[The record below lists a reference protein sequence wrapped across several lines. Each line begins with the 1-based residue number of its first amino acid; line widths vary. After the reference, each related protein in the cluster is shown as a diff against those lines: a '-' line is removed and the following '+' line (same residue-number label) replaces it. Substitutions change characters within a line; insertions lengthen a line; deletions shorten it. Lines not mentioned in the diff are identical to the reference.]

1 MGSVIIAIPNPDTAE
16 KIGDVLR
23 RRGFPPTAMCTLGSE
38 VLRHAGDAELGVVIC
53 TKRLKDMSCTELF
66 EYLPEYFNVLLLSSD
81 DTDFGAREGIM
92 RLSNPFRPSDLVNTV
107 DLMLSTLERQ
117 VKKTRRRPARSPED
131 QKVIDEAKHL
141 LMDRNDM
148 TEPEAFRYI
157 QKTSMDTG
165 RTMVESAQMVLMLN
179 WDR

>member
-1 MGSVIIAIPNPDTAE
+1 MGSVIIAIPNTDTAE
-16 KIGDVLR
+16 KIGEVLR

-38 VLRHAGDAELGVVIC
+38 VLRQTGEGDYGVVISAR
-53 TKRLKDMSCTELF
+53 RLKDMSYLDLY
-66 EYLPEYFNVLLLSSD
+66 EYLPEYFNILLLSSD
-81 DTDFGAREGIM
+81 DTGFGTREGIM
-92 RLSNPFRPSDLVNTV
+92 RLSSPFRPSDLVNTV
-107 DLMLSTLERQ
+107 DLMMSTLERR
-117 VKKTRRRPARSPED
+117 VKKTRHRPMRSPEE

>member
-1 MGSVIIAIPNPDTAE
+1 MGSVIIAIPNSDTAG
-16 KIGDVLR
+16 KIGEVLK
-23 RRGFPPTAMCTLGSE
+23 RRGFPPSAVCSLGSE
-38 VLRHAGDAELGVVIC
+38 VLRYVGEAEYGVVIC

-81 DTDFGAREGIM
+81 DTDIWTREGIM
-92 RLSNPFRPSDLVNTV
+92 RLSNPFRPSDLINTV
-107 DLMLSTLERQ
+107 DLMMTTLERQ
-117 VKKTRRRPARSPED
+117 VRKNRRRPARSPEE
-131 QKVIDEAKHL
+131 QKIIDDAKHL

-165 RTMVESAQMVLMLN
+165 RTMIESAQMVLMLN